1 MWSST
6 KDLLMQS
13 VLKNKN
19 LSKSLSARSHLMV
32 LDWLLLAARD
42 ARCGVNGNIPGVKK
56 ILTEKEQS
64 KISIIDI
71 SAI

>member
-42 ARCGVNGNIPGVKK
+42 ARCGVNCERNVPGSEENSDGKRTAAK
-56 ILTEKEQS
+56 FLS
-64 KISIIDI
+64 
-71 SAI
+71 